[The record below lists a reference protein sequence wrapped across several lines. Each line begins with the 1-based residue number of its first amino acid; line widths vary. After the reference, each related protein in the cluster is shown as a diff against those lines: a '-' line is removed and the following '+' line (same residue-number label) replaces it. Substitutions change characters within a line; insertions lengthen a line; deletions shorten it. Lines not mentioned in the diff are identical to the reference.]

1 VSQPRP
7 EPYAEARARGI
18 RTRDGTRAPAVLDHP
33 APGPSRGPRRQA
45 GLAAAWR
52 AARRGLLYAAAILV
66 CVVVGFPIYWMV
78 TSALEP
84 GNLFNFPPRFF
95 PSHPAWT
102 NFTHIFTVNPL
113 GHWLAN
119 SLFVAGGTMICSL
132 LLAVHAA
139 YGLSR
144 FRGRAVDGL
153 GFLMLVGQMIPVTVL
168 TIPFYVLFRQL
179 HLIDTLTGIVV
190 ATTTFSV
197 PMCLWMLRGFFDGV
211 PRELDE
217 AALTDGCTRL
227 GALYRVILPSA
238 LPGVV
243 AAAIF
248 GFMLGWN
255 EFFFASTFLST
266 ETKWVATVGLV
277 TYMSQYFVEWSALM
291 ATAFVITIVPAV
303 LFMVTQRY
311 MMAGIT
317 QGAVKA

>member
-1 VSQPRP
+1 MNPATWRVVRRVLLG
-7 EPYAEARARGI
+7 A
-18 RTRDGTRAPAVLDHP
+18 GTVF
-33 APGPSRGPRRQA
+33 
-45 GLAAAWR
+45 
-52 AARRGLLYAAAILV
+52 V

-84 GNLFNFPPRFF
+84 GNLFNFPPQFI
-95 PSHPAWT
+95 PLHPAWGNLT
-102 NFTHIFTVNPL
+102 RIFTVNPL

-119 SLFVAGGTMICSL
+119 SLFVAGGTMVCSL
-132 LLAVHAA
+132 ALGVHAA

-144 FRGRAVDGL
+144 FRSAPVDVL
-153 GFLMLVGQMIPVTVL
+153 GFLMLVGQMVPVTVL

-197 PMCLWMLRGFFDGV
+197 PMCLWMLKGFFDGV

-277 TYMSQYFVEWSALM
+277 TYMGQYFVEWSALM
-291 ATAFVITIVPAV
+291 ATAFVITIVPAI
-303 LFMVTQRY
+303 LFLVTQRY

-317 QGAVKA
+317 QGAVKT

>member
-1 VSQPRP
+1 M
-7 EPYAEARARGI
+7 
-18 RTRDGTRAPAVLDHP
+18 T
-33 APGPSRGPRRQA
+33 
-45 GLAAAWR
+45 AAAWR
-52 AARRGLLYAAAILV
+52 AARTGLLYVVAAFA
-66 CVVVGFPIYWMV
+66 CVVIGFPIYWMV

-84 GNLFNFPPRFF
+84 GNLFNFPPQFV
-95 PSHPAWT
+95 PWHPDWR
-102 NFTHIFTVNPL
+102 NFTHIFVVNPL
-113 GHWLAN
+113 GHWLVN
-119 SLFVAGGTMICSL
+119 SLIVASGTMACSL
-132 LLAVHAA
+132 VLGVHAA

-144 FRGRAVDGL
+144 FRSRPVYSL
-153 GFLMLVGQMIPVTVL
+153 GFLMLIGQMIPVTVL
-168 TIPFYVLFRQL
+168 TIPFYILFRGL
-179 HLIDTLTGIVV
+179 HLIDTLTGIVI

-197 PMCLWMLRGFFDGV
+197 PMCLWMLKGFFDGV

-227 GALYRVILPSA
+227 ASLYRVVLPAA

-243 AAAIF
+243 AAGIF

-277 TYMSQYFVEWSALM
+277 TYMGQYFVEWSALM
-291 ATAFVITIVPAV
+291 ATAFVITLVPAV
-303 LFMVTQRY
+303 LFLTTQRY

>member
-1 VSQPRP
+1 M
-7 EPYAEARARGI
+7 
-18 RTRDGTRAPAVLDHP
+18 
-33 APGPSRGPRRQA
+33 
-45 GLAAAWR
+45 AAWR
-52 AARRGLLYAAAILV
+52 PARTARGALFYAGTALV
-66 CVVVGFPIYWMV
+66 CAIVGFPIYWMV

-84 GNLFNFPPRFF
+84 GNLFNFPPQFF
-95 PSHPAWT
+95 PSHPAWG
-102 NFTHIFTVNPL
+102 NFTHIFSVNPL
-113 GHWLAN
+113 GRWLAN
-119 SLFVAGGTMICSL
+119 SLFVAAGTMICSL
-132 LLAVHAA
+132 GLGVHAA

-144 FRGRAVDGL
+144 FRSRPVDAL

-168 TIPFYVLFRQL
+168 TIPFYILFRSL
-179 HLIDTLTGIVV
+179 HLINTLTGIVI

-197 PMCLWMLRGFFDGV
+197 PMCLWMLKGFFDSV

-227 GALYRVILPSA
+227 TALYRVILPAA

-243 AAAIF
+243 AAATF

-255 EFFFASTFLST
+255 EFFFASTFLGT

-277 TYMSQYFVEWSALM
+277 TYMGQYFVEWSALM
-291 ATAFVITIVPAV
+291 ATAFVITVVPAI
-303 LFMVTQRY
+303 LFLATQRY

>member
-1 VSQPRP
+1 M
-7 EPYAEARARGI
+7 
-18 RTRDGTRAPAVLDHP
+18 
-33 APGPSRGPRRQA
+33 
-45 GLAAAWR
+45 AWR
-52 AARRGLLYAAAILV
+52 TARPAALYAGVALA
-66 CVVVGFPIYWMV
+66 CAVVGFPMYWMV

-84 GNLFNFPPRFF
+84 GNLFDFPPHFVAW
-95 PSHPAWT
+95 HPAWS
-102 NFTHIFTVNPL
+102 NFARIFTVNPL
-113 GHWLAN
+113 ARWLLN
-119 SLFVAGGTMICSL
+119 SLIVATGTMLCSL
-132 LLAVHAA
+132 ALGVHAA

-144 FRGRAVDGL
+144 LRSRPVEAM
-153 GFLMLVGQMIPVTVL
+153 GFLMLIGQMIPVTVL
-168 TIPFYVLFRQL
+168 TIPFYILFRSL

-197 PMCLWMLRGFFDGV
+197 PMCLWMLKGFFDGV

-227 GALYRVILPSA
+227 GALYRAVIPAA

-243 AAAIF
+243 AAGIF

-277 TYMSQYFVEWSALM
+277 TYMGQYFVEWSALM
-291 ATAFVITIVPAV
+291 ATAFVITLVPAV
-303 LFMVTQRY
+303 LFLLTQRY
-311 MMAGIT
+311 MIAGIT